1 MNITQL
7 EHLLNLMEQYRL
19 EELEWESDGESIRLK
34 KQAGIERGATSLLET
49 TALNKAAAP
58 IDYGT
63 GGALSAT
70 AAQTGAAT
78 APTGQS
84 PTEAVQPTQTEG
96 TADITAEMIGTF
108 YSAPSPE
115 AEPFVSVG
123 DIVEKGAVLCV
134 LEAMKLMNEVEA
146 PYKLKIESIE
156 VKNGSVVEYGQTLF
170 KVREVQ

>member
-7 EHLLNLMEQYRL
+7 EHLLSLMEQYRL
-19 EELEWESDGESIRLK
+19 EELEWQSDGESIRLK
-34 KQAGIERGATSLLET
+34 KQAGTERGAAVSLLD
-49 TALNKAAAP
+49 TAVGQTVAGQTVAGQIAV
-58 IDYGT
+58 D
-63 GGALSAT
+63 GAVSAGQTVTDMTQSQQVAQPDDLT
-70 AAQTGAAT
+70 A
-78 APTGQS
+78 
-84 PTEAVQPTQTEG
+84 
-96 TADITAEMIGTF
+96 ITAEMIGTF

-146 PYKLKIESIE
+146 PYKLRIESIE
-156 VKNGSVVEYGQTLF
+156 VGNGSVVEYGQTLF